1 MKTTGIV
8 RKIDEMG
15 RLVIPKELCR
25 NFGIRPGDPVEFFA
39 DGKKIIITKFEHSA
53 SAVVATAFAAID
65 GLVHLEPDAQKSKE
79 LLEVQESLQK
89 ILSNCEKKSL

>member
-8 RKIDEMG
+8 RKIDELG

-25 NFGIRPGDPVEFFA
+25 NLGIRPGDHVEFLA
-39 DGKKIIITKFEHSA
+39 DGKNIVITKFERSA
-53 SAVVATAFAAID
+53 SAVVSTACAAID

-79 LLEVQESLQK
+79 LLAVQESLKK
-89 ILSNCEKKSL
+89 ILSNCEKKAL

>member
-8 RKIDEMG
+8 RKIDDMG

-25 NFGIRPGDPVEFFA
+25 NLGIRPGDPVEFLT
-39 DGKKIIITKFEHSA
+39 DGKNIVITKFERSA
-53 SAVVATAFAAID
+53 SAVVSTACAAID

-79 LLEVQESLQK
+79 LLAVQESLQK
-89 ILSNCEKKSL
+89 ILSNCEDKSL

>member
-8 RKIDEMG
+8 RKIDELG

-25 NFGIRPGDPVEFFA
+25 NLGIRPGDPVEFLT
-39 DGKKIIITKFEHSA
+39 DGKNIVITKFERSA
-53 SAVVATAFAAID
+53 SAVVSTACAAID

-79 LLEVQESLQK
+79 LLAVQESLQK
-89 ILSNCEKKSL
+89 ILSNCEEKAL

>member
-8 RKIDEMG
+8 RKIDELG

-25 NFGIRPGDPVEFFA
+25 NLGIRPGDPVEFLA
-39 DGKKIIITKFEHSA
+39 DGKNIVITKFERSA
-53 SAVVATAFAAID
+53 SAVVSTACAAID

-79 LLEVQESLQK
+79 LLAVQESLQK
-89 ILSNCEKKSL
+89 ILSNCEDKSL

>member
-8 RKIDEMG
+8 RKIDDMG

-25 NFGIRPGDPVEFFA
+25 NLGIRPGDPVEFLA
-39 DGKKIIITKFEHSA
+39 DGKNIVISKFEHSA
-53 SAVVATAFAAID
+53 SAVVSTACAAID

-79 LLEVQESLQK
+79 LLAVQESLQK
-89 ILSNCEKKSL
+89 ILSNCEDKSL